1 MDPIDCTPPEH
12 ILPGSRERPLC
23 PLQPQNRDWKVGL
36 WSRAREQVS
45 TEGWGP
51 SHQEAWPTHTWPFL
65 QPLQCLKVLTMS
77 GWNPPPGNRKMHGD
91 LMYLFVITAEDRQV
105 SITASTRGFY
115 LNQ

>member
-1 MDPIDCTPPEH
+1 MPGTET
-12 ILPGSRERPLC
+12 GSRPL
-23 PLQPQNRDWKVGL
+23 
-36 WSRAREQVS
+36 A
-45 TEGWGP
+45 GWGRAGGGGRCTTP
-51 SHQEAWPTHTWPFL
+51 RGLALAHAWPFL